1 MESFCLKWKQKTS
14 PCTILPR
21 SALILEFRNFFSHL
35 ILSLNLVPRI
45 LFKNC
50 LFVTS
55 LVEIWILLS
64 ILWCHFPR
72 KTFKIEEQKEHK
84 IVWNTKFYH
93 PAKFELK
100 RIKRATVVPRVQGA
114 FIIYLEGGLW
124 WFPYFFLS
132 FFWSPPDNLRGFFLT
147 PPQEMLI

>member
-64 ILWCHFPR
+64 ILWCHFPP

-84 IVWNTKFYH
+84 IVWNIKFYH

-100 RIKRATVVPRVQGA
+100 RIKPATVVPRVQFQA
-114 FIIYLEGGLW
+114 FCWPSLKSIPLGLIVVDVVVKI
-124 WFPYFFLS
+124 FRSDTLTR
-132 FFWSPPDNLRGFFLT
+132 NLRRS
-147 PPQEMLI
+147 